1 MSATPFPRPPLKRL
15 AGYAYLA
22 LLFAVI
28 LIGAALGGAAQV
40 WHTMMQRERERQLL
54 WVGDQYRQAI
64 RLYVQGS
71 GGAGNGG
78 TTLNLPAGPQT
89 SVSSQTSVNGTGS
102 NADGSATGT
111 AANSGGTGA
120 AGSSAVTAAPL
131 STAAPGSTPAT
142 GAVATGAT
150 GLPAGARGPL
160 NGVRYPPTLDVLLA
174 DPRFQQ
180 IRRYL
185 RKRYADP
192 ITGKD
197 DWVPILAPNG
207 GVMGV
212 HSVSE
217 ATPIKQANFAPEN
230 NAFTGTLHYSDWQ
243 FVYVPPRAI
252 SAPLGAAPQQAPN
265 FGPAPGLLPT
275 PVAPGR

>member
-1 MSATPFPRPPLKRL
+1 MSAAPFPLQPLKRQT
-15 AGYAYLA
+15 GYAYLA

-40 WHTMMQRERERQLL
+40 WHTTMQRERERQLL

-64 RLYVQGS
+64 RLYVQGAGGAS
-71 GGAGNGG
+71 GGG
-78 TTLNLPAGPQT
+78 TAVNLPAGPQT
-89 SVSSQTSVNGTGS
+89 SVSSQTSVSGSSS
-102 NADGSATGT
+102 NADGSASGT
-111 AANSGGTGA
+111 AGSSTAAGA
-120 AGSSAVTAAPL
+120 AGSSTAAG
-131 STAAPGSTPAT
+131 SAAA
-142 GAVATGAT
+142 AVTGAT

-160 NGVRYPPTLDVLLA
+160 TGVRYPPTLDVLLA

-185 RKRYADP
+185 RKRYVDP

-197 DWVPILAPNG
+197 DWVPVLAPNG

-217 ATPIKQANFAPEN
+217 ALPLKQANFAPEN
-230 NAFTGTLHYSDWQ
+230 NAFTGTQHYSDWQ
-243 FVYVPPRAI
+243 FVYVPPRTV
-252 SAPLGAAPQQAPN
+252 SAPLGAPPPQGPN
-265 FGPAPGLLPT
+265 FGPAPGLSP
-275 PVAPGR
+275 APISPPR